1 MKCED
6 CKIRRCEN
14 FGGIINR
21 IYHNYEL
28 PEEEKLRR
36 LVKAASRHHLV
47 VKGIGNTD
55 AWLEGLNPAR
65 QISVECIE
73 KNL

>member
-6 CKIRRCEN
+6 CKVRRCEN
-14 FGGIINR
+14 FGGIVER
-21 IYHNYEL
+21 IYSKAEL
-28 PEEEKLRR
+28 TEQEKLRR

-47 VKGIGNTD
+47 VKRIDKNANGDG
-55 AWLEGLNPAR
+55 GFSPAR